1 MTACRTLLLSTLALG
16 LASAGCVKTVSLRY
30 VPPEVPA
37 GSAGPGLVSVQTFRD
52 ARRNG
57 PYDLGRVRGL
67 FGNAIKLVRTEERVA
82 EEATRVFREA
92 LDTRGLLAPDSSGP
106 LFLGGEIR
114 KLDCSQYSEREAHTV
129 LAIRVIDSRGR
140 TLLEG
145 LYESQQDG
153 GGAFT
158 AGVFASRRRL
168 AALAERTLTE
178 AIDAA
183 LSDPAFV
190 LAASGIPHVPRAG
203 PVLPSG
209 SRPPGSPPETELEAL
224 ERLYEQG
231 LVSDEEYARRRANL
245 LGAL

>member
-1 MTACRTLLLSTLALG
+1 MIPCRPLLLSTLALG

-30 VPPEVPA
+30 VPPEAPA
-37 GSAGPGLVSVQTFRD
+37 GASGPGLVSVQTFRD

-57 PYDLGRVRGL
+57 PYDLGRIRGL
-67 FGNAIKLVRTEERVA
+67 FGNAIKVVRTEERVA
-82 EEATRVFREA
+82 EEVTRVFREA
-92 LDTRGLLAPDSSGP
+92 LASRGLLASGPSGP

-114 KLDCSQYSEREAHTV
+114 KLDCNQYSEREAHTV

-145 LYESQQDG
+145 LYESHHTG

-168 AALAERTLTE
+168 GALAERTLTG

-190 LAASGIPHVPRAG
+190 LAASGIPRAPLAA

-209 SRPPGSPPETELEAL
+209 SRPVASPPESELEAL

-245 LGAL
+245 LGGL